1 MAYWNHNKGKTFI
14 VAEIGQNH
22 QGSVSTAKRMIH
34 AAKECGADCVK
45 FQRSSLPDKF
55 TASAL
60 ARPYNGPNSWGST
73 YGEHKAWLEFSA
85 DQYRELQRFASEIG
99 ILFTASAMDA
109 AAFRELEQDLCVPFI
124 KIGSGDADN
133 VPLLRYASNRPVPLI
148 ISTGMQDWA
157 HVCIMYETFRHR
169 QDVALLHCVSAY
181 PTPLE
186 DTMLR
191 MITLYRTH
199 FPELTIGYSGHELGI
214 QLTVASVALGAKIVE
229 RHFTLDKTWKGTDHQ
244 ASLDPAE
251 FARMV
256 RCIRTIELEDIT
268 EESLSDRLRS
278 VLGEKDFNEQHLLA
292 ALKKVDLLDRK
303 LLESEKPCYNKLGK
317 SLVYASDL
325 HSGAVISEAD
335 IGVKVSDPPGLS
347 PRRYD
352 SIIGKVLIDNVLR
365 DSPVLERHFGTH
377 K

>member
-1 MAYWNHNKGKTFI
+1 MALWNRNTDKTFI

-22 QGSVSTAKRMIH
+22 QGSVATAKQMMQT
-34 AAKECGADCVK
+34 AKECGADCVK

-60 ARPYNGPNSWGST
+60 ARPYSGPNSWGST
-73 YGEHKAWLEFSA
+73 YGEHKAWLEFSP
-85 DQYRELQRFASEIG
+85 DQYRDLQRFASEIG
-99 ILFTASAMDA
+99 IVFTASAMDA
-109 AAFRELEQDLCVPFI
+109 ASFRELEQDLCVPFI

-133 VPLLRYASNRPVPLI
+133 VPLLRYAANRPVPLV
-148 ISTGMQDWA
+148 ISTGMQDWD
-157 HVCIMYETFRHR
+157 HVRSIYDNFRHR
-169 QDVALLHCVSAY
+169 QDVGLLHCVSAY
-181 PTPLE
+181 PTPMG

-191 MITLYRTH
+191 MIPLYRTH

-214 QLTVASVALGAKIVE
+214 QVTVASVALGARIVE

-256 RCIRTIELEDIT
+256 RCIRTVESHGIA
-268 EESLSDRLRS
+268 EESLAERLRS
-278 VLGEKDFNEQHLLA
+278 VLDEKDFNEQHLQA
-292 ALKKVDLLDRK
+292 ALKRVQILDRK
-303 LLESEKPCYNKLGK
+303 LLESEKPCHDKLGK

-325 HSGAVISEAD
+325 RRGTVLSEAD
-335 IGVKVSDPPGLS
+335 IRVKVSDPSGLS

-352 SIIGKVLIDNVLR
+352 SIVGKAVNDSVFMDN
-365 DSPVLERHFGTH
+365 PVLEQHF
-377 K
+377 